1 MKSVRNSFKTICSVL
16 IIGIIA
22 SIFVNLNIG
31 FLKLN
36 FADFFSET
44 QNSQIAEL
52 RINRVL
58 VMLLAGISIPT
69 SGFLLQEY
77 FQNPLA
83 GPSVLGITSV
93 ASLSVAFYI
102 FFAQNLVLPEVLQN
116 SFLSISAIGGSLLL
130 MLILLAF
137 SNRFQDKSFLIIF
150 GFLVSALAGAI
161 VSILQFY
168 A

>member
-22 SIFVNLNIG
+22 SIFVNMNIG

-36 FADFFSET
+36 FSDFFSET

-83 GPSVLGITSV
+83 WT
-93 ASLSVAFYI
+93 
-102 FFAQNLVLPEVLQN
+102 
-116 SFLSISAIGGSLLL
+116 
-130 MLILLAF
+130 
-137 SNRFQDKSFLIIF
+137 F
-150 GFLVSALAGAI
+150 GFGNYFSRKFEC
-161 VSILQFY
+161 SILHILFTKLGASGVFAKQFFKY
-168 A
+168 FRDCGKFAFDVGFIGIFKSVSR